1 MLTKINNQN
10 VSLSVTQQEIKGMV
24 KLLEEMAN
32 AIRSGD
38 SSHEV
43 ETNSAIILA
52 HLSDILDA
60 MANSD
65 DRAAYLTK
73 TQQNI
78 EVEKEWNPWNEMVEH

>member
-1 MLTKINNQN
+1 M
-10 VSLSVTQQEIKGMV
+10 SLSVTQQEIKGMV

-78 EVEKEWNPWNEMVEH
+78 EVEKERNPWNEMVEL

>member
-1 MLTKINNQN
+1 
-10 VSLSVTQQEIKGMV
+10 
-24 KLLEEMAN
+24 
-32 AIRSGD
+32 
-38 SSHEV
+38 
-43 ETNSAIILA
+43 
-52 HLSDILDA
+52 LSDILDA

>member
-1 MLTKINNQN
+1 

>member
-1 MLTKINNQN
+1 
-10 VSLSVTQQEIKGMV
+10 VFLSVTQQKIKGMV

>member
-1 MLTKINNQN
+1 

-52 HLSDILDA
+52 HLSNILDA

>member
-1 MLTKINNQN
+1 MTKINNQN
-10 VSLSVTQQEIKGMV
+10 VFLSVTQQKIKGMV

>member
-1 MLTKINNQN
+1 

-38 SSHEV
+38 PSHEV

>member
-73 TQQNI
+73 TQQNY
-78 EVEKEWNPWNEMVEH
+78 VGK

>member
-1 MLTKINNQN
+1 M
-10 VSLSVTQQEIKGMV
+10 SLSVTQQEIKGMV

>member
-1 MLTKINNQN
+1 M
-10 VSLSVTQQEIKGMV
+10 SLSVTQQEIKGMV

-78 EVEKEWNPWNEMVEH
+78 EVEKEWNPWNEMVDH